1 MTGKSSLDIQ
11 SLGKWMQDNKVTR
24 GELASSLGLARSTID
39 NYFSKGKIPRH
50 VCILIVR
57 YMQGMEPAS
66 SHDFVSYLNIPVK
79 SHILNIIVQATVR
92 KNMTIEEFIVWAAKH
107 VAQRLVEKDKC

>member
-1 MTGKSSLDIQ
+1 MTGKCSLDIQ
-11 SLGKWMQDNKVTR
+11 SLGKWMQDNQVTR
-24 GELASSLGLARSTID
+24 SDLASSLGLARSTID

-50 VCILIVR
+50 TCILILR

-66 SHDFVSYLNIPVK
+66 KHDFISHLSIPIK
-79 SHILNIIVQATVR
+79 NHILNLIIQATVR
-92 KNMTIEEFIVWAAKH
+92 KNMTIEEFIVWSAEN